1 MENLELYEKVR
12 AVPEIARKEIKGG
25 RLKGMTDINPMW
37 RIKTLTEQF
46 GVCGIGWKPEI
57 IRTWLDVGVGNEVV
71 ANVEIKLYV
80 KVDGVWSDGIPG
92 VGGSRFVAKETSGLF
107 TDDEA
112 YKKAYTDALSVA
124 CKSLGIGADVYWEK
138 DSTKYDTDNSPYL
151 LWGKRK
157 GENGMSADQIAME
170 LESQGIHIDAI
181 NEADI
186 FFEIDSQYRNA
197 IKHLKTKSK
206 DILSESLSKQEL
218 HDLRQDIAKEV
229 LRGFDYTGDSSK
241 LAKIVDKYKKQIA
254 TLNAKLKDSKA
265 HNRAENRVLDRVQ
278 KIKDIK
284 LGTFLNRK
292 NNNL

>member
-57 IRTWLDVGVGNEVV
+57 VRTWLDVGVGNEVV

-92 VGGSRFVAKETSGLF
+92 VGGSRFVAKETGGLF

-138 DSTKYDTDNSPYL
+138 DSTKYSPT
-151 LWGKRK
+151 GDGQAKSEKCPTMSEKRST
-157 GENGMSADQIAME
+157 EN
-170 LESQGIHIDAI
+170 
-181 NEADI
+181 
-186 FFEIDSQYRNA
+186 
-197 IKHLKTKSK
+197 KKSK
-206 DILSESLSKQEL
+206 WVQVNELIKESSITLSDVNDWIVKRFGGKININALDDEKFNTLVATLKKA
-218 HDLRQDIAKEV
+218 IAKEMS
-229 LRGFDYTGDSSK
+229 D
-241 LAKIVDKYKKQIA
+241 
-254 TLNAKLKDSKA
+254 
-265 HNRAENRVLDRVQ
+265 E
-278 KIKDIK
+278 
-284 LGTFLNRK
+284 
-292 NNNL
+292 

>member
-57 IRTWLDVGVGNEVV
+57 VRTWLDVGVGSEVV

-92 VGGSRFVAKETSGLF
+92 VGGSRFVAKETGGLF

-138 DSTKYDTDNSPYL
+138 DSTKYSPTDDGQAKSE
-151 LWGKRK
+151 KRSTVSEK
-157 GENGMSADQIAME
+157 RSTEN
-170 LESQGIHIDAI
+170 
-181 NEADI
+181 
-186 FFEIDSQYRNA
+186 
-197 IKHLKTKSK
+197 KKSK
-206 DILSESLSKQEL
+206 WVQVNELIKESSITLSDVNDWIVKKFGRKININALDDEKFNALVVTLKKA
-218 HDLRQDIAKEV
+218 IAKEMS
-229 LRGFDYTGDSSK
+229 D
-241 LAKIVDKYKKQIA
+241 
-254 TLNAKLKDSKA
+254 
-265 HNRAENRVLDRVQ
+265 E
-278 KIKDIK
+278 
-284 LGTFLNRK
+284 
-292 NNNL
+292 

>member
-57 IRTWLDVGVGNEVV
+57 VRTWLDVGVGNEVV

-92 VGGSRFVAKETSGLF
+92 VGGSRFVAKETGGLF

-138 DSTKYDTDNSPYL
+138 DSTKYSPT
-151 LWGKRK
+151 GDGQAKSEKCPTMSEKRST
-157 GENGMSADQIAME
+157 EN
-170 LESQGIHIDAI
+170 
-181 NEADI
+181 
-186 FFEIDSQYRNA
+186 
-197 IKHLKTKSK
+197 KKSK
-206 DILSESLSKQEL
+206 WVQVNELIKESSITLSDVNDWIVKRFGGKININALDDEKFNTLVSTLKKA
-218 HDLRQDIAKEV
+218 IAKEMS
-229 LRGFDYTGDSSK
+229 D
-241 LAKIVDKYKKQIA
+241 
-254 TLNAKLKDSKA
+254 
-265 HNRAENRVLDRVQ
+265 E
-278 KIKDIK
+278 
-284 LGTFLNRK
+284 
-292 NNNL
+292 